1 MKGTIIMKAYEI
13 LETDTTEVLGILL
26 YYEKQKAFLI
36 ELNET
41 LDEWTAP
48 LLFSGYVKQN
58 IYTILRETSR
68 AWIMERIIPN
78 SRQNIGDILSHHH
91 LKEYDEIKM
100 LELSDGKCSQDNLYI
115 KKTESLPDYVLERMK
130 RNLVDVLLLDN
141 CNALTFFAD
150 NTVKKVD
157 LKAFSQI
164 SDYLNNQAFIDT
176 AQVGCGGYYL
186 TFNDSID
193 IPSSLLYEKGLD
205 IPLKR
210 QDFISFLQKN
220 ILDTTGS
227 CNLLNCT
234 RQNLSYMVKQNQ
246 LPVAKANV
254 NGNLYIKGDIM
265 KNMW

>member
-1 MKGTIIMKAYEI
+1 MKTYEI
-13 LETDTTEVLGILL
+13 IECENKETLGILI
-26 YYEKQKAFLI
+26 YYKKTKCFII
-36 ELNET
+36 ELNEQ

-48 LLFSGYVKQN
+48 LLFTGYVKKK
-58 IYTILRETSR
+58 IYTIPRDISK
-68 AWIMERIIPN
+68 AWVKERIIPKN
-78 SRQNIGDILSHHH
+78 RKNIGDILSHHH
-91 LKEYDEIKM
+91 LKEYNEIKM

-141 CNALTFFAD
+141 CSALAFFAD
-150 NTVKKVD
+150 DTVKKVD

-193 IPSSLLYEKGLD
+193 IPSSLLYEKVTD

-210 QDFISFLQKN
+210 QDFITFLQKN
-220 ILDTTGS
+220 VLDTTGS

-234 RQNLSYMVKQNQ
+234 RQNLSYLVKQKQ
-246 LPVAKANV
+246 LTIAKPNV
-254 NGNLYIKGDIM
+254 SGNLFMKGDVLR
-265 KNMW
+265 NQW